1 MLEAL
6 LADGAAA
13 QLVGGG
19 CHSLL
24 LLPRARRLYAWGWG
38 EFSQLSG
45 ESTSKSLE
53 PRVVSLPAHEELRD
67 SVRPSAA
74 AAGWDFSAFVDEQGR
89 VFTWGNNAE
98 HQSGHACHVGS
109 VISQPTPLPSLGVRV
124 RALSCGVRHSVAVT
138 GACSIA
144 LSSVNRLTLPVA
156 RGRIDRARHD
166 DRLGRVQVWTTDDRC
181 YDRWR
186 LFAPGTNR
194 ASWRVCDARS
204 VWLSTHGVSI
214 GYARAR
220 ERAAGDDLHLTLI
233 GQQTQGG
240 CLRSDGTDT
249 ASLVVAIRVHARH
262 RQRSLS
268 RAGRHAARY
277 DAAGITL

>member
-1 MLEAL
+1 MELPLTAWSWGSGSNGQLGHGDEQDHAVPARCRMLEAL
-6 LADGAAA
+6 VADGAAA

-98 HQSGHACHVGS
+98 HQSGHACHVAS

-138 GACSIA
+138 GARSIA
-144 LSSVNRLTLPVA
+144 LSSVKTPNVA
-156 RGRIDRARHD
+156 C
-166 DRLGRVQVWTTDDRC
+166 RVWAYRQ
-181 YDRWR
+181 
-186 LFAPGTNR
+186 
-194 ASWRVCDARS
+194 SS
-204 VWLSTHGVSI
+204 
-214 GYARAR
+214 
-220 ERAAGDDLHLTLI
+220 ER
-233 GQQTQGG
+233 
-240 CLRSDGTDT
+240 
-249 ASLVVAIRVHARH
+249 
-262 RQRSLS
+262 
-268 RAGRHAARY
+268 
-277 DAAGITL
+277 